1 MKQPQISTSKRFIML
16 TTVVGSYPSPPR
28 KPASFGSKISS
39 FLGNY
44 DPYQA
49 AVEFAVEQQILAGI
63 NIISTGQVRGDMIE
77 IFSSQIPGM
86 AWEEG
91 TSKIKGKI
99 LPLNYSIGSNDLKI
113 ALKTAKNTSE
123 NFKAGAKIID
133 GNILK
138 DANGVKG
145 VITGPTTLIL
155 SSRMESF
162 YDLDSRDKAIMDIAH
177 ALNKEAK
184 FLEGDG
190 ASVIQIDEPYLSTGM
205 ADISTALK
213 AIKITVNG
221 LKVPLAMHVCGDVT
235 SIFGKLMRFPVDI
248 IDCEFMGIKRN
259 LEVLETTNLK
269 KIVGFG
275 SVDTKTEKV
284 ESPEEIHEHLRK
296 GVELIGVENM
306 IVDPDCGMRMLPQE
320 VAFQKL
326 KNMTEAV
333 KWLS

>member
-1 MKQPQISTSKRFIML
+1 ML
-16 TTVVGSYPSPPR
+16 TTVVGSYPSQPR
-28 KPASFGSKISS
+28 KPTSLGSKISS
-39 FLGNY
+39 FLGSY

-49 AVEFAVEQQILAGI
+49 AVKFAVKEQILAGI

-77 IFSSQIPGM
+77 IFSSQILGM

-99 LPLNYSIGSNDLKI
+99 LPPNYSIGADDLKI
-113 ALKTAKNTSE
+113 ALKTAKNMSN
-123 NFKAGAKIID
+123 NFKSGTKIID
-133 GNILK
+133 GKNVKK
-138 DANGVKG
+138 DVNGVKG

-155 SSRMESF
+155 SSRMEGF
-162 YDLDSRDKAIMDIAH
+162 YDLENRDKAIVDMAH

-184 FLEGDG
+184 FLEGAG
-190 ASVIQIDEPYLSTGM
+190 ASIIQIDEPYLSTGM
-205 ADISTALK
+205 ADISNALE

-221 LKVPLAMHVCGDVT
+221 LKIPLAMHVCGDVT
-235 SIFGKLMRFPVDI
+235 SIFGKLMKFPVDI
-248 IDCEFMGIKRN
+248 IDCEFMGISKN
-259 LEVLETTNLK
+259 LEVLETTDLK
-269 KIVGFG
+269 KIIGFG

-284 ESPEEIHEHLRK
+284 ESPEGIFEHLQK
-296 GVELIGVENM
+296 GIELIGIENM
-306 IVDPDCGMRMLPQE
+306 IVDPDCGMRMLPRK